1 MLIYSLPSS
10 RKDGKATEVDTVC
23 SYYADHMGPGLA
35 TEQLYLELSN
45 LTHGVTKL
53 GPYTLD
59 QDSLYVNGGRERE
72 RATETETETERD
84 RERPR
89 KLIK

>member
-10 RKDGKATEVDTVC
+10 RKDGNATEVDTVC

-35 TEQLYLELSN
+35 TEQLYLELSK

-59 QDSLYVNGGRERE
+59 QDSLYVNGEE
-72 RATETETETERD
+72 ISIS
-84 RERPR
+84 
-89 KLIK
+89 LFLLLLLV